1 MIWLYVLLGVIGLF
15 ILVFVILFIFVLK
28 SYNKMFNKRFE
39 PDPLI
44 TYYKMEEFNLDCK
57 RIEINCND
65 EYIRGGIYTYG
76 DYDNNKI
83 IIFSHG
89 MGACKDAY
97 MQEIGYLAQNGFM
110 VLGYDYLG
118 TYESSGKLM
127 GFGDSVKSLDCVIN
141 YVKNNDE
148 LKNKEIYVM
157 GHSWGGYAT
166 INIVKFHKDVKGVIA
181 LAPFVSVSSLLRY
194 GIKRRSVIT
203 ILMIELIELLRF
215 GKYADCDGLNSLKG
229 YSGKILLLQSKD
241 DNQVKFET
249 SLKYLKNN
257 LGDKCEYVIME
268 DRMHNP
274 DYTLDSIKY
283 FNEFFSNVGNYSG
296 DELKEYFKKQSFH
309 KMGELD
315 PIVMNKIIDFI
326 KK

>member
-15 ILVFVILFIFVLK
+15 VLIFIILFIFVLK
-28 SYNKMFNKRFE
+28 SYNKMFNKRFM

-57 RIEINCND
+57 RIEINCNG

-76 DYDNNKI
+76 DYDKNKI

-97 MQEIGYLAQNGFM
+97 MQEIGTLAQKGFM

-118 TYESSGKLM
+118 TYESDGKMM
-127 GFGDSVKSLDCVIN
+127 GFADSVKSLDYVIN
-141 YVKNNDE
+141 YVKNSDD

-181 LAPFVSVSSLLRY
+181 LAPFVSVNSLLRY

-215 GKYADCDGLNSLKG
+215 GKYADCDGLKSLKG
-229 YSGKILLLQSKD
+229 YSGKIMLLQSTD
-241 DNQVKFET
+241 DNQVKYEKA
-249 SLKYLKNN
+249 LGYLKKN
-257 LGDKCEYVIME
+257 LKDKAKYVIMN
-268 DRMHNP
+268 DRLHNP

-283 FNEFFSNVGNYSG
+283 FNEFFSNINKYKGE
-296 DELKEYFKKQSFH
+296 ELKDYFKKQNFH

-315 PIVMNKIIDFI
+315 SVVIDKIVNFI
-326 KK
+326 KN